1 MRQMISKINDN
12 SIKANLF
19 HCVNNLNNIMEVSP
33 SIITKDEILSSKSCF
48 SLRDPI
54 KNQYKPVSFGN
65 NHSSVGNTIA
75 DLRNEKLR
83 NAHKTNE
90 GKDSNFNL
98 STNAFKEIALNS
110 AYNHTDF
117 ITHLNQMSNP
127 TSIVTPNT
135 INLIQTPF
143 NKSDEGNKIGLLETA
158 LFNSADILENP
169 FLSENPKSNNLH
181 FSKLNTPFNDNSM
194 FASHKSQG
202 FANESLKNG
211 RLISYLSCF
220 ENNKNDSVS
229 PWANMSLNNSNILS
243 GKVLT
248 SSQTPTVTIKNSS
261 SIISSIPNKNDDP
274 SSQNQS
280 KQSQRKRSVD
290 NFNDN
295 IKKLMGE
302 VKVLSNLQYNY
313 SLKDFLSDDI
323 YNMK

>member
-1 MRQMISKINDN
+1 MKQMINQINDS

-19 HCVNNLNNIMEVSP
+19 QCVNNLNNMVDVSP
-33 SIITKDEILSSKSCF
+33 SIQTKDEIVSSKSCF

-65 NHSSVGNTIA
+65 NQSSVGNAIT
-75 DLRNEKLR
+75 DLCNESIINLNK
-83 NAHKTNE
+83 ANE
-90 GKDSNFNL
+90 DKDSNFNL
-98 STNAFKEIALNS
+98 STNPFKEVALNS

-117 ITHLNQMSNP
+117 MNHLNQMSNP
-127 TSIVTPNT
+127 TSLVTPNT

-143 NKSDEGNKIGLLETA
+143 NKSNEVKKVGLLETA

-169 FLSENPKSNNLH
+169 FLSENPKSNNIH

-202 FANESLKNG
+202 FANDSLKNG

-220 ENNKNDSVS
+220 ENNKNESVS
-229 PWANMSLNNSNILS
+229 PLANMSLNNSNILS

-248 SSQTPTVTIKNSS
+248 SSQTPTVTVKNSS

-280 KQSQRKRSVD
+280 KKSQRKISVD